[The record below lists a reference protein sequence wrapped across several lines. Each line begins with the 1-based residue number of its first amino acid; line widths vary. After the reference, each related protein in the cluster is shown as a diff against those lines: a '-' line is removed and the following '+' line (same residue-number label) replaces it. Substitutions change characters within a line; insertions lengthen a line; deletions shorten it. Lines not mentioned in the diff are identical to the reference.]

1 MSYKKEQMFEKE
13 LSKKRESSIESD
25 FRKAIEQMGGLC
37 LKFISPG
44 HAGVPDRIVFLPGGK
59 LILVELKT
67 TTGRPSAQQLKMQ
80 RTLQSLGFKSYIV
93 YGADEVQALLEDIR
107 CGCI

>member
-1 MSYKKEQMFEKE
+1 
-13 LSKKRESSIESD
+13 
-25 FRKAIEQMGGLC
+25 MGGLC
-37 LKFISPG
+37 LKFTSPG